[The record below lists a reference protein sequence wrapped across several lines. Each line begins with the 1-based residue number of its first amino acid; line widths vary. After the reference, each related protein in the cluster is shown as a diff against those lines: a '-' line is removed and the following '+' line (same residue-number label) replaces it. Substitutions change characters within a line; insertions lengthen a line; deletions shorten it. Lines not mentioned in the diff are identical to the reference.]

1 MVTFPIVDTH
11 VHFWDPNRFA
21 YPWLNDLPE
30 IGHLFLPED
39 HREACGDVVVERIV
53 FLQAEVDP
61 SEFMG
66 EVDWVSSLAEADPR
80 IEGLVAW
87 APLENGD
94 AARGDLE
101 RLAQNHLVKG
111 VRRII
116 QLEPDIRFCLRPD
129 FVKGV
134 QAVED
139 FGLSFDICVHHPQ
152 LANTIAMVRQCPN
165 VRFMLD
171 HIAKPDIKNHVM
183 EPWKKELKTLSEM
196 ENVWCKMS
204 GVATE
209 ADHDNWTR
217 EDLRPY
223 IDHVLDCFGFDRVVF
238 GSDWPVAT
246 LAITYPTW
254 VETACWALEGCSEE
268 ELRKVFRSNGMAFY
282 RLGALSE

>member
-1 MVTFPIVDTH
+1 MITFPIVDCH
-11 VHFWDPNRFA
+11 VHFWDMNRLT
-21 YPWLNDLPE
+21 YRWLDDAPKINRP
-30 IGHLFLPED
+30 FLPKD
-39 HREACGDVVVERIV
+39 YKEACGDVEVERIV

-61 SEFMG
+61 AQFMG
-66 EVDWVSSLAEADPR
+66 EADWVTSLAKEDPR
-80 IEGLVAW
+80 IEGMVPW

-101 RLAQNHLVKG
+101 TLAQNRLVKG

-116 QLEPDIRFCLRPD
+116 QFEQDIGFCLRPD

-139 FGLSFDICVHHPQ
+139 FGLSFDICILHPQ
-152 LANTIAMVRQCPN
+152 LANTIEMVRQCPN

-171 HIAKPDIKNHVM
+171 HIAKPGIKDGLV
-183 EPWKKELKTLSEM
+183 EPWNQELKTLSEM
-196 ENVWCKMS
+196 ENVWCKIS

-217 EDLRPY
+217 DDLRPY
-223 IDHVLDCFGFDRVVF
+223 IEHVVDCFGFDRVAF

-254 VETACWALEGCSEE
+254 VETICWALEGCSEE
-268 ELRKVFRSNGMAFY
+268 ELRKLFHDNAMAFY
-282 RLGALSE
+282 RLG